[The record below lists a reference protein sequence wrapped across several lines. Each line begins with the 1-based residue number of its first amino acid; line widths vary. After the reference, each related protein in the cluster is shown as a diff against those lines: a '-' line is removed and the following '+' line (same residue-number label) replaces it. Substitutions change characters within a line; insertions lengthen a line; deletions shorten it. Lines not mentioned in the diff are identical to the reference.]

1 MKSSQKNAII
11 KITRASIIAALYAA
25 LTIAAAPISFGQVQF
40 RISEALCVLPVF
52 FPEAAAGLFV
62 GCIVANLVSPNILI
76 LDIVFG
82 SLATL
87 ASALLTGKIGYKKL
101 LAPLPPVLINAV
113 VISAVVTFSAAGAS
127 AGAFSAYIYNMLT
140 IGAGQFVVCYG
151 AGIPLM
157 MLLNKMK
164 SKGIYPFNP

>member
-87 ASALLTGKIGYKKL
+87 ASALLTGKIGYNKL

-113 VISAVVTFSAAGAS
+113 VISAVVTFSAAGTS

-157 MLLNKMK
+157 MLLNKLK
-164 SKGIYPFNP
+164 SKGIYPFKP